1 MNDNIVQSRCEIT
14 RDNKKFSIEILDDR
28 KTATVTDQDGVVVT
42 ISYKSGNFDVRLPN
56 GWGDWKSSMASA
68 VNYAVG
74 LCAAAKEQLTADTA
88 YKEMVEYVK
97 KCK

>member
-1 MNDNIVQSRCEIT
+1 MNDNIIQSRCEIT
-14 RDNKKFSIEILDDR
+14 RDDKKFVIEIMDDK

-42 ISYKSGNFDVRLPN
+42 ISYNAGNFDVRLPN
-56 GWGDWKSSMASA
+56 GWGEWKPSMASA
-68 VNYAVG
+68 VNYAVD
-74 LCAAAKEQLTADTA
+74 LCATAREQLTADTA

>member
-1 MNDNIVQSRCEIT
+1 MADLQITCEIT
-14 RDNKKFSIEILDDR
+14 RDSKKFVIEIIDDR

-56 GWGDWKSSMASA
+56 GWGNWQSSMASA
-68 VNYAVG
+68 VNSAVD
-74 LCAAAKEQLTADTA
+74 LCATAREQLTADTA

>member
-1 MNDNIVQSRCEIT
+1 MADLQITCEIT
-14 RDNKKFSIEILDDR
+14 RDNKKFFIEIIDDR

-42 ISYKSGNFDVRLPN
+42 ISYKSGNFNVRLPN
-56 GWGDWKSSMASA
+56 GWGYWQSSMASA
-68 VNYAVG
+68 VNSAVD
-74 LCAAAKEQLTADTA
+74 LCAEEQLTADTA